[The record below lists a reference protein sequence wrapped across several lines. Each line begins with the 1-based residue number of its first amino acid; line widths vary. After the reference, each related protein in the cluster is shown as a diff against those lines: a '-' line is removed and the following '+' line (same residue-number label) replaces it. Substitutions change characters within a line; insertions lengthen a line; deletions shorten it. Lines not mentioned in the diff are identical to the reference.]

1 MTAARDPKAAKTVIE
16 LRRIREELDRL
27 EDRPG
32 TAAALEAVEVLEE
45 EPLAPVLAEDALRAA
60 VANAAAT
67 GRSPVAVIDGDA
79 LACALGAAL
88 HYPVL
93 ESAALMALPPAFD
106 LLGPA
111 EAAQRGCVIVKRGA
125 DYLAVTGNPF
135 DPALRGWLELK
146 VPLTLSWHLAAPG
159 EITAYVAKF
168 EQDLRAMDVAAV
180 AGEGAQLADTD
191 VENLS
196 LASITADSSPVVKLV
211 NSTIYDALKA
221 GASDVHLETR
231 PGGLAVRYRVDGV
244 LVHVVTLGGAELC
257 EQVISRVKVMSE
269 LDIAERRVPQ
279 DGRFRLA
286 LKGRPIDFRV
296 SVMPS
301 VHGEDAVLR
310 ILDKQA
316 LTDELQGLRL
326 DVLGFEAEVVKRLQ
340 RLSELPYGM
349 LLVTGPTG
357 SGKTTTLYAAISETN
372 TGHDKIVTIED
383 PVEYQLP
390 GVLQIPVNEKKGLTF
405 ARGLRSI
412 LRHDPDKIMVGE
424 IRDPETAQ
432 IAIQS
437 ALTGHLVFTTVHANN
452 VFDVLGRFAHMQVD
466 AYAFVSALNGILAQ
480 RLVRVVCEHCAE
492 PVQPSLE
499 LIGQSG
505 LQPPAVS
512 DWRFRSGRGCSH
524 CRGTG
529 YKGRRAVGEL
539 LVLNDELREAI
550 VARAPARRLKELAL
564 AGGSRLI
571 RTVAL
576 ELVQQG
582 VTTLLEANRVTAL
595 A

>member
-1 MTAARDPKAAKTVIE
+1 MTARVS
-16 LRRIREELDRL
+16 
-27 EDRPG
+27 
-32 TAAALEAVEVLEE
+32 
-45 EPLAPVLAEDALRAA
+45 AP
-60 VANAAAT
+60 
-67 GRSPVAVIDGDA
+67 
-79 LACALGAAL
+79 
-88 HYPVL
+88 
-93 ESAALMALPPAFD
+93 
-106 LLGPA
+106 
-111 EAAQRGCVIVKRGA
+111 
-125 DYLAVTGNPF
+125 
-135 DPALRGWLELK
+135 RGWLELK
-146 VPLTLSWHLAAPG
+146 VPQSLSWHLASPG
-159 EITAYVAKF
+159 AITAYVAKF

-180 AGEGAQLADTD
+180 AGDGERQADAD
-191 VENLS
+191 LENLS
-196 LASITADSSPVVKLV
+196 LATISADSSPVVKLV
-211 NSTIYDALKA
+211 HSTVYDALKA
-221 GASDVHLETR
+221 GASDIHLETR
-231 PGGLAVRYRVDGV
+231 PAGLAVRYRLDGV
-244 LVHVVTLGGAELC
+244 LVNVANLGGVDLC
-257 EQVISRVKVMSE
+257 EQVISRIKVMSE

-310 ILDKQA
+310 ILDKKA

-326 DVLGFEAEVVKRLQ
+326 DGLGFDATMVERLR
-340 RLSELPYGM
+340 RLSDLPYGM

-372 TGHDKIVTIED
+372 TGRDKIVTIED

-412 LRHDPDKIMVGE
+412 LRHDPDKIMIGE
-424 IRDPETAQ
+424 IRDSETAQ

-452 VFDVLGRFAHMQVD
+452 VFDVLGRFSHMEVD
-466 AYAFVSALNGILAQ
+466 TYALVSALNGILAQ
-480 RLVRVVCEHCAE
+480 RLVRIVCEQCAE
-492 PVQPSLE
+492 PARPSLE

-505 LQPPAVS
+505 LAPSAVL
-512 DWRFRSGRGCSH
+512 DWTFRSGRGCAH

-529 YKGRRAVGEL
+529 YKGRRAIGEL
-539 LVLNDELREAI
+539 LVLNDDLREAI
-550 VARAPARRLKELAL
+550 VARAPARTLKELAL
-564 AGGSRLI
+564 AGGAKLI

-582 VTTLLEANRVTAL
+582 ATTLLEANRVTAL

>member
-1 MTAARDPKAAKTVIE
+1 VSAAPDILAQEPTVAVLSEDTLREAIARAAKAG
-16 LRRIREELDRL
+16 RL
-27 EDRPG
+27 VVED
-32 TAAALEAVEVLEE
+32 
-45 EPLAPVLAEDALRAA
+45 LAETSGL
-60 VANAAAT
+60 
-67 GRSPVAVIDGDA
+67 SGDA
-79 LACALGAAL
+79 LAHALGAAL

-93 ESAALMALPPAFD
+93 DGSTLMSHAPAFD

-111 EAAQRGCVIVKRGA
+111 EAAQRGCVIVKR
-125 DYLAVTGNPF
+125 DSEYLAVIGDPF
-135 DPALRGWLELK
+135 QANLRGWLELK
-146 VPLTLSWHLAAPG
+146 VTEPLTWYLAAPG
-159 EITAYVAKF
+159 EITAYLTKY
-168 EQDLRAMDVAAV
+168 EQDLRAMDVAQV
-180 AGEGAQLADTD
+180 GAAQETTLAAE

-196 LASITADSSPVVKLV
+196 LATISADSSPIVKLV
-211 NSTIYDALKA
+211 HSTVYDALKA
-221 GASDVHLETR
+221 GASDIHLETR
-231 PGGLAVRYRVDGV
+231 PGGLAIRYRVDGV
-244 LVHVVTLGGAELC
+244 LVNVANLGGTELS

-279 DGRFRLA
+279 DGRFKLA

-316 LTDELQGLRL
+316 LTSELQGLRL
-326 DVLGFEAEVVKRLQ
+326 EGLGFDEPVVRRLQ
-340 RLSELPYGM
+340 RLAQLPYGM

-372 TGHDKIVTIED
+372 TGQDKIVTIED

-390 GVLQIPVNEKKGLTF
+390 GVLQIPVNERKGLTF

-452 VFDVLGRFAHMQVD
+452 VFDVLGRFAHMEVD
-466 AYAFVSALNGILAQ
+466 SYAFVAALNGILAQ
-480 RLVRVVCEHCAE
+480 RLVRVVCEQCAL
-492 PVQPSLE
+492 PVQPSAE
-499 LIGQSG
+499 LIAESG
-505 LQPPAVS
+505 LTPALVS
-512 DWRFRSGRGCSH
+512 AWRFRAGRGCAH

-529 YKGRRAVGEL
+529 YKGRRAIGEL
-539 LVLNDELREAI
+539 LVLTDELREAI
-550 VARAPARRLKELAL
+550 VVRAPARRLKELAV
-564 AGGSRLI
+564 AGGSRLM
-571 RTVAL
+571 RTIAL
-576 ELVQQG
+576 DLVERGQ
-582 VTTLLEANRVTAL
+582 TTLMEANRVTAL

>member
-1 MTAARDPKAAKTVIE
+1 VSAVADVLPLDPAP
-16 LRRIREELDRL
+16 RR
-27 EDRPG
+27 
-32 TAAALEAVEVLEE
+32 AAAPIAEEVLRAA
-45 EPLAPVLAEDALRAA
+45 LAAAAASRRPALAVLAES
-60 VANAAAT
+60 T
-67 GRSPVAVIDGDA
+67 GLEGDA
-79 LACALGAAL
+79 LAAALGAAL
-88 HYPVL
+88 RYPVL
-93 ESAALMALPPAFD
+93 DGASLMALAPAFE

-111 EAAQRGCVIVKRGA
+111 EAAKRGCVIVKDG
-125 DYLAVTGNPF
+125 DQHLAVMGDPF
-135 DPALRGWLELK
+135 DATLQPWLELK
-146 VPLTLSWHLAAPG
+146 VKASFAWHLAAPG
-159 EITAYVAKF
+159 AITAFVARH

-180 AGEGAQLADTD
+180 RGGENTFDAGI
-191 VENLS
+191 ENLS
-196 LASITADSSPVVKLV
+196 LATIHADSSPVVKLV
-211 NSTIYDALKA
+211 HSTVYDALRA
-221 GASDVHLETR
+221 GASDIHLETR
-231 PGGLAVRYRVDGV
+231 PSGLAVRYRIDGV
-244 LVHVVTLGGAELC
+244 LVHIADLGGSELC

-279 DGRFRLA
+279 DGRFKLA

-296 SVMPS
+296 SVIPS

-326 DVLGFEAEVVKRLQ
+326 DVLGFDAQVVRRLR
-340 RLSELPYGM
+340 RLSQLPHGM

-452 VFDVLGRFAHMQVD
+452 VFDVLGRFSHMQVD

-480 RLVRVVCEHCAE
+480 RLVRVVCEQCAE
-492 PVQPSLE
+492 AVAPPVE
-499 LIGQSG
+499 LIEQSG
-505 LQPPAVS
+505 MNAPLVAG
-512 DWRFRSGRGCSH
+512 WLFRMGRGCAH

-529 YKGRRAVGEL
+529 YKGRKAIGEL
-539 LVLNDELREAI
+539 LMLNDALREAI
-550 VARAPARRLKELAL
+550 VARAPARELKELAR
-564 AGGSRLI
+564 AGGSRLM
-571 RTVAL
+571 RGVAL
-576 ELVQQG
+576 DLVRRG
-582 VTTLLEANRVTAL
+582 ITTLTEANRVTAL